1 MEKRGVVM
9 SIFSGETLMVLGEYA
24 VSLISIW
31 AVTVASG
38 YGLIRWGFSE
48 QISLQKAGK
57 WVTAIIGSFGL
68 LLMLLC
74 LLPTV
79 FHELLT
85 DLLLP
90 RLMCAAS
97 LHLFLLSLD
106 RFIRHR
112 HGGQGMIATR
122 LVVAIIM
129 VYVVLLIGALIVLKT
144 SSEFLLRI
152 AQLNS
157 TYLMRGALLST
168 LFLEIYGGRCKAHNS
183 QEKECPLDNSSNSL
197 DNSTFN
203 SSTRSY
209 FDQFSED

>member
-9 SIFSGETLMVLGEYA
+9 SIFSGEFLMVLSEYA

-31 AVTVASG
+31 VVVMAGG

-48 QISLQKAGK
+48 QISLQKAVK
-57 WVTAIIGSFGL
+57 WVTVFIGSFGVL
-68 LLMLLC
+68 LIILC
-74 LLPTV
+74 LLPIH
-79 FHELLT
+79 FHEILT
-85 DLLLP
+85 NLILP

-112 HGGQGMIATR
+112 RGGQGMMPTR
-122 LVVAIIM
+122 LVVAIIL
-129 VYVVLLIGALIVLKT
+129 VYVVSLIGALIVLKT

-157 TYLMRGALLST
+157 TYLMRGSLLST
-168 LFLEIYGGRCKAHNS
+168 LFLEIYGGRCKAHKDS
-183 QEKECPLDNSSNSL
+183 EKECPLDNSSS
-197 DNSTFN
+197 NSTFN

-209 FDQFSED
+209 FDQFNND